1 MGLSYGVAQILEV
14 AWHHVGNTRT
24 PHQAL
29 NGLRAVLILQNR
41 TYDFNALVVHLQN
54 AGMDLSQLDFNC
66 DACLLFVTDGLIDL
80 QSFTP

>member
-14 AWHHVGNTRT
+14 AQHHVGNTRT

-54 AGMDLSQLDFNC
+54 AGMDYRWAHRSPILYP
-66 DACLLFVTDGLIDL
+66 
-80 QSFTP
+80 FTTTTSSLYAK